1 MAAGSTD
8 SHRGFRG
15 RSHQPSLAV
24 SGELHSHHWQDA
36 RPRPA
41 RQAGGDRTQ
50 AEKQNPP
57 RGGSSAQISTMDE
70 IMAQLP
76 SPDNRGGSNRPLLA
90 ASASRLFISRQLWD
104 HQAKLME

>member
-1 MAAGSTD
+1 
-8 SHRGFRG
+8 
-15 RSHQPSLAV
+15 
-24 SGELHSHHWQDA
+24 
-36 RPRPA
+36 
-41 RQAGGDRTQ
+41 
-50 AEKQNPP
+50 
-57 RGGSSAQISTMDE
+57 MDE